1 MWKSWSRWWN
11 RVRGGKSADGTSV
24 VSPDC
29 LGYSGSSGR
38 GECPLVMGF
47 DFGTSASKVVVQAP
61 YLSDP
66 PPVFVAHRSSGSA
79 TEPSW
84 LWPSRLSVD
93 SKGACSLNEAP
104 GSKVERHL
112 KIRLMDGAETCDGT
126 VAEQER
132 GALATAYFALTLR
145 AARKWILENQADL
158 LSSFETLQWSLN
170 VGIPSGTTVNKA
182 QELRF
187 LHVAKAG
194 WRLSLTDGAIRVS
207 EARLALKRAKAA
219 SADTSGSSSA
229 FGASQASVVA
239 RGGARQGLGEASV
252 EIGLCPEVLAGALGY
267 ARGDER
273 RDGLHLAIDVGA
285 STVDTCMFV
294 LREEDGE
301 ERWPLLEAEVGRLG
315 TFELHQRRIA
325 AVGEVDAAKAHQ
337 FEERYD
343 PLDPMAVDP
352 RIDYTMNPEQV
363 ALRKADNQADADLR
377 KLVGGVI
384 QKTVTQRDRLAPA
397 FKRGGSLPILFMGGG
412 SRSPFYRRF
421 AEGWDQVLRSRLAS
435 GQQGTLVIDA
445 PIPQVLDA
453 NTKDAGHRMTVAFG
467 LSHPYVDLPRHK
479 PPTAIP
485 DIAVPEQA
493 KPKGHF
499 VSKEEV

>member
-11 RVRGGKSADGTSV
+11 WVRGGRPAEGTSV

-29 LGYSGSSGR
+29 LGYVESSGR
-38 GECPLVMGF
+38 GECPLVIGF

-66 PPVFVAHRSSGSA
+66 PPVFVAHRLSGSA

-84 LWPSRLSVD
+84 LWPSRLSLD
-93 SKGACSLNEAP
+93 SEGSCSLNAVP
-104 GSKVERHL
+104 GSRVERHL
-112 KIRLMDGAETCDGT
+112 KIRLMDGTEAGAGT

-145 AARKWILENQADL
+145 AARQWILENHADV
-158 LSSFETLQWSLN
+158 LSSFKTLQWSLN
-170 VGIPSGTTVNKA
+170 LGIPSGTTVDKA

-194 WRLSLTDGAIRVS
+194 WRLSLTGSTISVS
-207 EARLALKRAKAA
+207 EAALALQRAEAA
-219 SADTSGSSSA
+219 SADTAGSCGV
-229 FGASQASVVA
+229 FGASQTSIVG
-239 RGGARQGLGEASV
+239 RSGAGKGPGEESV

-285 STVDTCMFV
+285 STVDTCMFL

-301 ERWPLLEAEVGRLG
+301 ELWPLLEAEVGRLG

-325 AVGEVDAAKAHQ
+325 AVEEIDSAKAHQ
-337 FEERYD
+337 FKERYD

-352 RIDYTMNPEQV
+352 RIDYTTDPEQV
-363 ALRKADNQADADLR
+363 ALRRADNQASADLR
-377 KLVGGVI
+377 QLVGGVI

-397 FKRGGSLPILFMGGG
+397 FKRGGRLPILLMGGG
-412 SRSPFYRRF
+412 SRSSFYRRF
-421 AEGWDQVLRSRLAS
+421 AEGWDQVLRDRLAT

-453 NTKDAGHRMTVAFG
+453 STRDAGHRMTVAFG

-485 DIAVPEQA
+485 DISPPQQA